1 VVEQAKST
9 QMMKTWLRRLETV
22 RQDVRIALRTLR
34 KNAGFT
40 TVAMVSLAIGIGV
53 NSAVFSIINA
63 ILLKPFPYPHAE
75 RLVAIWEKRPDG
87 QRTAMS
93 TLNYLDYA
101 ARSTV
106 FENVAAT
113 TGCCAYVMLGDG
125 GAPTR
130 LTALHV
136 SATYFDVLGATPAM
150 GRTFA
155 SGDDQVGRDHVVVL
169 SHKLWA
175 SHFGADETL
184 VGRAIRLDGHPYTVI
199 GVMPAG
205 GPFDRTR
212 TQIWLPLAFAQDRMN
227 RSSHWLLTVT
237 GGALGRLKA
246 GVTAARARVEL
257 EAIGAQLSAEYPS
270 SNRGWSA
277 VVEPYAGVV
286 AGKDLPQSLY
296 LLFAAVGTVLLI
308 GCVNLA
314 NVMLARALARD
325 REIAV
330 RAALGASRGRLV
342 QQFLTESLL
351 LSIGGGTLG
360 LLAAYGLTATL
371 NVALARLPM
380 TMATLPILIPA
391 EAMIGVDWRV
401 LLFTWTLCMATG
413 VGFGLAPAFT
423 AARTAHVGVGGR
435 ASTAVVH
442 RRLRGALVVAEVAF
456 AFVLLTN
463 AGLLIRS
470 FFRMR
475 GAETGFDV
483 TNVLTAEMPVKDHRF
498 ATAAQ
503 FHGFVRQVID
513 AVEAIPGVSEVAFTD
528 GMPLQG
534 TPTLAFFQIA
544 GRPRVERSERPAGNF
559 KVVSPGYLR
568 ALGLRLRRGRWLSD
582 LDREETSRVAVI
594 NATMARVYFP
604 NEDPV
609 GHYLLMNQPGL
620 GFVFLG
626 QEVPWEVI
634 GVIADERLTPFD
646 DRESHPAIYVSN
658 EQSPTPFAGF
668 VVRGSTDPSHLE
680 KQLRQAIAAVDP
692 DQPVSDVKTLE
703 QLKDESMTP
712 DRLRSSLLSLFA
724 AMALLLSGAGIYGVV
739 SYLVAHRT
747 HELGIR
753 AALGASRASL
763 VTLVVGPGMAQAA
776 LGLAVGC
783 LGAYA
788 TTRLLNAFL
797 FGVGPSD
804 APTFVATGGVLAGVA
819 LVACYVPA
827 RRAARVNPLSAL
839 RAE

>member
-1 VVEQAKST
+1 MWT
-9 QMMKTWLRRLETV
+9 RLRQLETV
-22 RQDVRIALRTLR
+22 QQDVRIALRTLR
-34 KNAGFT
+34 KNAGFAT
-40 TVAMVSLAIGIGV
+40 AAMVSLAIGIGA
-53 NSAVFSIINA
+53 NAAVFSIINA

-75 RLVAIWEKRPDG
+75 RLVGIWERRPDG

-101 ARSTV
+101 RRSTV

-136 SATYFDVLGATPAM
+136 SATYFDVLGATPLM

-184 VGRAIRLDGHPYTVI
+184 LGRTIRLDGQPYTVI
-199 GVMPAG
+199 GVMPEG

-227 RSSHWLLTVT
+227 RSSHWLVTVT

-246 GVTAARARVEL
+246 GVTVAQARAEL
-257 EAIGAQLSAEYPS
+257 EAIGTRLSAEYPS
-270 SNRGWSA
+270 SNRGWSV
-277 VVEPYAGVV
+277 VVEPYASVV
-286 AGKDLPQSLY
+286 VGKDLPQSLY
-296 LLFAAVGTVLLI
+296 LLFAAVGAVLLI
-308 GCVNLA
+308 GCINLA

-325 REIAV
+325 REVAV
-330 RAALGASRGRLV
+330 RAALGASRGRLM

-351 LSIGGGTLG
+351 LSIAGGTLG
-360 LLAAYGLTATL
+360 LLAAYGITAVL
-371 NVALARLPM
+371 NVALARLPL

-391 EAMIGVDWRV
+391 EAAIGVDWRV
-401 LLFTWTLCMATG
+401 LLFTGTLCMATG
-413 VGFGLAPAFT
+413 VGFGLAPAFS
-423 AARTAHVGVGGR
+423 AARTADVTPVSLSGR
-435 ASTAVVH
+435 ASTAAVH
-442 RRLRGALVVAEVAF
+442 RRLRAALVVAEVAC

-483 TNVLTAEMPVKDHRF
+483 ANVLTAELPVKDHRF

-513 AVEAIPGVSEVAFTD
+513 AVEALPGVSEVAFTD

-534 TPTLAFFQIA
+534 TPTLTFFQIA
-544 GRPRVERSERPAGNF
+544 GRPRVERSERPASNF

-594 NATMARVYFP
+594 NATMAQMYFS
-604 NEDPV
+604 NENPV
-609 GHYLLMNQPGL
+609 GQHLLMNQPGL

-646 DRESHPAIYVSN
+646 DREPHPAIYVSN
-658 EQSPTPFAGF
+658 EQSPTPFTGL
-668 VVRGSTDPSHLE
+668 VVRASLDPSRLE

-692 DQPVSDVKTLE
+692 DQAVSDVKTLE
-703 QLKDESMTP
+703 QLKDDSMTP

-739 SYLVAHRT
+739 SYLVAQRT

-753 AALGASRASL
+753 SALGASRASL
-763 VTLVVGPGMAQAA
+763 ITLVVGPGMAQAA

-783 LGAYA
+783 LAAYA

-804 APTFVATGGVLAGVA
+804 ALTFVATAGVLAGVA
-819 LVACYVPA
+819 FVACYVPA
-827 RRAARVNPLSAL
+827 RRAARVNPLKAL